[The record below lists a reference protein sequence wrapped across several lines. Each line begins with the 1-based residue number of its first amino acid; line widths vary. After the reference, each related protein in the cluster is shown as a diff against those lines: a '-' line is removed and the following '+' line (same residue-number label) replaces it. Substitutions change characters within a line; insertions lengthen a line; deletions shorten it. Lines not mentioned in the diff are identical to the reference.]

1 MKVDKILI
9 KQLRNIHQE
18 LPVLTLQEVLD
29 TMELI
34 NSEDEDISSTGQSMI
49 YLSNFFEIPETC
61 RVIVKHVKNKNT
73 DMSNLEKILDNLS
86 DEITDY
92 DRQMSEQLK
101 EKLNELTRYE

>member
-1 MKVDKILI
+1 MRVDKMLI
-9 KQLRNIHQE
+9 KQLRAIHQE

-61 RVIVKHVKNKNT
+61 RVIVKCVKNKNT

>member
-9 KQLRNIHQE
+9 KQLKNIHQE
-18 LPVLTLQEVLD
+18 LPVLTLQEILD

-34 NSEDEDISSTGQSMI
+34 NSKDEDISSTGQSMI

-61 RVIVKHVKNKNT
+61 RVIVKCVKNKNT

>member
-92 DRQMSEQLK
+92 DRQISEQLK

>member
-101 EKLNELTRYE
+101 EKLNGLTRYE

>member
-1 MKVDKILI
+1 MKVDQILI

-101 EKLNELTRYE
+101 EKLNGLTRYE

>member
-1 MKVDKILI
+1 MDKILI

>member
-1 MKVDKILI
+1 MKVDQILI

-101 EKLNELTRYE
+101 EKLNGLTLYE

>member
-1 MKVDKILI
+1 MKIDKILI

-34 NSEDEDISSTGQSMI
+34 NSEDEDISSTGQSKI

>member
-86 DEITDY
+86 DEITNY

-101 EKLNELTRYE
+101 EKLNEFTRYE

>member
-34 NSEDEDISSTGQSMI
+34 NSEDEDVSSTGQSMI

-101 EKLNELTRYE
+101 EKLNGLTRYE

>member
-101 EKLNELTRYE
+101 EKLNELTWYE

>member
-18 LPVLTLQEVLD
+18 LPVLTLQGVLD

>member
-1 MKVDKILI
+1 MKVDQKLN

-73 DMSNLEKILDNLS
+73 DISNLEKILDNLS

-101 EKLNELTRYE
+101 EKLNGLTRYE

>member
-29 TMELI
+29 IMELI

-61 RVIVKHVKNKNT
+61 RIIVSRIKHKNT
-73 DMSNLEKILDNLS
+73 DINNLEKILDNIS
-86 DEITDY
+86 DTTDY
-92 DRQMSEQLK
+92 DKQLSEQLK
-101 EKLNELTRYE
+101 SKLNETIRDK

>member
-1 MKVDKILI
+1 MKVDQILI

-49 YLSNFFEIPETC
+49 YLSNFFEIQETY

>member
-34 NSEDEDISSTGQSMI
+34 NSEDEDISFTGQSMI

-101 EKLNELTRYE
+101 EKLNGLTRYE

>member
-1 MKVDKILI
+1 MIDKLFI
-9 KQLRNIHQE
+9 KQLQEIHKE
-18 LPVLTLQEVLD
+18 LEILTYE
-29 TMELI
+29 ELVQI
-34 NSEDEDISSTGQSMI
+34 LELLGSDDEDIALTGQSMI

-101 EKLNELTRYE
+101 EKLNGLTR

>member
-1 MKVDKILI
+1 MKVDQILI

>member
-49 YLSNFFEIPETC
+49 YISNFFEIPETC

>member
-86 DEITDY
+86 DEIIDY

>member
-1 MKVDKILI
+1 
-9 KQLRNIHQE
+9 
-18 LPVLTLQEVLD
+18 
-29 TMELI
+29 MELI

-73 DMSNLEKILDNLS
+73 DMSNLEKILNNLF

-101 EKLNELTRYE
+101 EKLNELTRCE

>member
-34 NSEDEDISSTGQSMI
+34 NSEDEDVSSTGQSMI